1 MPYRN
6 AANCAG
12 LDGTETFPE
21 NQAFQCPLVRRP
33 DGDDLRLLRILK
45 RIVHTESSQWS
56 FAKDPSHREDQI
68 AMLSEGDVMPW
79 WRYDLVIEPRSKG
92 QLQDIDCL
100 SHHIVAD
107 EVAIT
112 EQFDHC
118 DAFR

>member
-12 LDGTETFPE
+12 PDGTETFPE
-21 NQAFQCPLVRRP
+21 NQAFQSPLVRRP

-45 RIVHTESSQWS
+45 RIVHTESGQWS

-79 WRYDLVIEPRSKG
+79 WRYDLVVEPRSKG
-92 QLQDIDCL
+92 QFQDIDCL

-112 EQFDHC
+112 EQFDHY